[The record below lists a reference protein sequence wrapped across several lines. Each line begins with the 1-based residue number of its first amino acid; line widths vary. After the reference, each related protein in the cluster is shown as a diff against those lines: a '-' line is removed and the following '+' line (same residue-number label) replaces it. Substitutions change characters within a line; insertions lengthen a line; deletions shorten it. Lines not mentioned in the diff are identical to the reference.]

1 MKPEE
6 DIETLESLKRILKAD
21 IKRIKKLR
29 DTLQKLGI
37 NEGKDLNEKLDA

>member
-6 DIETLESLKRILKAD
+6 DIETLESLKRILEAD

-37 NEGKDLNEKLDA
+37 NEGQDLNEKLDA